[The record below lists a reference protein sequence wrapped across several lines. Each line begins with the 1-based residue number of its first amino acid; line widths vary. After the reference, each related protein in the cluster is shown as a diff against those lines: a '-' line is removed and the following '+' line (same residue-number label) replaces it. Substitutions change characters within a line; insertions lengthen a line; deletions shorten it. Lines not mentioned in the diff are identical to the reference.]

1 MFYSVYSSSEN
12 LCFSSG
18 PAVSGVVV
26 HSPSLDPDNWL
37 TMTYEE
43 FADKNWE
50 DRLEYEMKMAM
61 ECEKNTELEELYR
74 VESQED
80 TPSGNIDD
88 DSESSVSS
96 LLSPYDAAVS
106 ILMDGRFGVLE
117 WSTVD
122 GGSLPKF
129 KEDVELEGDSEE
141 DDMKDR
147 DEYLANVDSGLSD
160 TEVSMHP
167 LYDPDSSVMVDCD
180 CELELQLDLSLYLSL
195 EAGDAS
201 YLADDEDEDGDDRD
215 EHAEEDEDEGEEQ
228 EQLLEWMRMLTLDDV
243 AHRLF
248 VMADDVPRDPV
259 VEGWSVG
266 AVAEVEECE
275 EDEDEDRAIE
285 DGWVYLM
292 LDDLIEA

>member
-12 LCFSSG
+12 LSFSSG

-50 DRLEYEMKMAM
+50 DRLEYEMKMVM
-61 ECEKNTELEELYR
+61 EYEKDMELEELYG
-74 VESQED
+74 VESQVD
-80 TPSGNIDD
+80 TSSGNIEDD
-88 DSESSVSS
+88 SVSS
-96 LLSPYDAAVS
+96 DSSLPSPYDADVS
-106 ILMDGRFGVLE
+106 ILMDGRFGGLE
-117 WSTVD
+117 WSMVA
-122 GGSLPKF
+122 SVSFPKL
-129 KEDVELEGDSEE
+129 KEDVELKSDAEE
-141 DDMKDR
+141 DVKDR
-147 DEYLANVDSGLSD
+147 GGYLANVDSGLSD
-160 TEVSMHP
+160 TEVSMLH

-195 EAGDAS
+195 EACDAS

-215 EHAEEDEDEGEEQ
+215 EHAEEDEEEGGEQ

-248 VMADDVPRDPV
+248 VMADDVPRDPGA
-259 VEGWSVG
+259 EGWSVG
-266 AVAEVEECE
+266 DVAEVEWCE
-275 EDEDEDRAIE
+275 EDDDEDPAIR
-285 DGWVYLM
+285 DDWVCLM